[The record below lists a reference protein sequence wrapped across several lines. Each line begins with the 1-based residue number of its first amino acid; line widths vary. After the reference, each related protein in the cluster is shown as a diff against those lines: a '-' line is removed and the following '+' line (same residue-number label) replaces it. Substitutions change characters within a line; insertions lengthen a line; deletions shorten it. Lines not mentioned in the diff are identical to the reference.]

1 MRKATQIAVVNEPN
15 TGDVLYALCDDGT
28 IWALQIEARFGQDW
42 KIVRAIP
49 QDDASST

>member
-1 MRKATQIAVVNEPN
+1 MRKAIQITVANDPN

-28 IWALQIEARFGQDW
+28 IWALQVRFGQDW

-49 QDDASST
+49 QGNGNG